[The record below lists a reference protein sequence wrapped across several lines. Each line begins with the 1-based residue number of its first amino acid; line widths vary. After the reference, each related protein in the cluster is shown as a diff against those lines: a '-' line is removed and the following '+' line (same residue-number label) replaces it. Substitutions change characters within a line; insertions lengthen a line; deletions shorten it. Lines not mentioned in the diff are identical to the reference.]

1 MQIVNFLHFH
11 FTRPLSQTI
20 ILGQQL
26 GLGKILPHRP
36 VIRNGNDAGKNFSW
50 P

>member
-11 FTRPLSQTI
+11 FTSPLSQPIMLT
-20 ILGQQL
+20 QQL
-26 GLGKILPHRP
+26 GLDETLPHCP
-36 VIRNGNDAGKNFSW
+36 VIRNGEDAGKNFSW

>member
-11 FTRPLSQTI
+11 FTNPLGQPI
-20 ILGQQL
+20 ILAQQL
-26 GLGKILPHRP
+26 GLGEIKPHRP
-36 VIRNGNDAGKNFSW
+36 ETRNGEDAGKNFSW

>member
-11 FTRPLSQTI
+11 FTNPLSQPI
-20 ILGQQL
+20 ILAQQL
-26 GLGKILPHRP
+26 ALGEILPHRP
-36 VIRNGNDAGKNFSW
+36 VIRNGEDAGKNFSW

>member
-11 FTRPLSQTI
+11 FTKPLSQPI
-20 ILGQQL
+20 IFAQQL